1 MSQLGAIRPI
11 SAVTGVRPIE
21 PGVLPDVFS
30 QKVGNWAFAHS
41 SPALHNDPPDI
52 PSAFALAPVDGLV
65 MDYLEDF
72 IGLAPSLPMAHLYD
86 SGLERV
92 AERITDPEVKAL
104 LLEDIALRDYLR
116 ARKVGEVYE

>member
-1 MSQLGAIRPI
+1 MSQISAIRPVP
-11 SAVTGVRPIE
+11 SVGGARPIE
-21 PGVLPDVFS
+21 PAVLPDVFS
-30 QKVGNWAFAHS
+30 QKVGSWAFAAS
-41 SPALHNDPPDI
+41 SPALRNDTPDI
-52 PSAFALAPVDGLV
+52 PSAFALKPVDGEV

-92 AERITDPEVKAL
+92 VEKITDPTVKAL
-104 LLEDIALRDYLR
+104 LQEDIALRDYLR